1 MNSEERLKSLCR
13 LYIDISTAY
22 QESLIA
28 NKPSAEISQL
38 KAHLNNLEDEIDGL
52 MKELISK
59 KS

>member
-13 LYIDISTAY
+13 LYINVSTTY

-28 NKPSAEISQL
+28 NKSSEEISQL

-52 MKELISK
+52 MKELIGK